1 LAPLP
6 ERLEIDVAADY
17 DVLISGGGMV
27 GASLAV
33 ALSSLPLRVALT
45 EAVPFDSAAQP
56 SFDERTTALSLGSHR
71 ILDALGVWRALAER
85 ACPIRRIHVSERGRL
100 GNAVITAEGQ
110 GVSELGFV
118 VANRSLGAALWG
130 GLSPTPRLDVF
141 CPGRV
146 LGIQQHP
153 GHVRAD
159 LHTGAQVR
167 SITTRL
173 LVVAEG
179 AESPLREALGIGVS
193 RRSYEQT
200 AIVGNAEIEQAFAA
214 DTAWERFTA
223 DGPIALLPFGERR
236 FVFVI
241 ARHSQVAGEL
251 LVLDEPKFIAVLQDA
266 FGQRLGKFIHVGR
279 RASYEL
285 SLVRASH
292 VTAPRAVLVG
302 NAAHGLH
309 PIAGQGYN
317 LGLRDVAALAEL
329 IADLS
334 IHAGDQAD
342 VGSADLLRQY
352 AAWRH
357 RDQRNVVAF
366 TDGLIRTFGLPLDTV
381 GRARGLGLMLF
392 DIAPGAKRALARHTM
407 GLGGK
412 LTRLARGLP
421 L

>member
-1 LAPLP
+1 MS
-6 ERLEIDVAADY
+6 ADY

-56 SFDERTTALSLGSHR
+56 SFDDRTTALSLGSHR
-71 ILDALGVWRALAER
+71 ILDALGVWRALAQR
-85 ACPIRRIHVSERGRL
+85 ACPIRQIHVSERGRF
-100 GNAVITAEGQ
+100 GNAVITAAGQ
-110 GVSELGFV
+110 RVSELGFV
-118 VANRSLGAALWG
+118 VANRALGTALWG
-130 GLSPTPRLDVF
+130 ALSPTPHLTVF

-153 GHVRAD
+153 EHVRAD
-159 LHTGAQVR
+159 LQGGGQVR
-167 SITTRL
+167 SITARL

-179 AESPLREALGIGVS
+179 ADSPLREALGIGAS

-200 AIVGNAEIEQAFAA
+200 AIVGNAEIEQPLCG
-214 DTAWERFTA
+214 DTAYERFTA

-241 ARHSQVAGEL
+241 ARQSQVAGEL
-251 LVLDEPKFIAVLQDA
+251 LALDDPQFIGLLQEA
-266 FGQRLGKFIHVGR
+266 FGQRLGKFIRVGR

-285 SLVRASH
+285 SLICAGR

-309 PIAGQGYN
+309 PVAGQGYN
-317 LGLRDVAALAEL
+317 LGLRDVATLAEL

-334 IHAGDQAD
+334 IRAGDQAD

-352 AAWRH
+352 AAWRQ
-357 RDQRNVVAF
+357 RDQRKVVAF
-366 TDGLIRTFGLPLDTV
+366 TDGLIRTFGLPLASA
-381 GRARGLGLMLF
+381 GRSRGLGLMLF
-392 DIAPGAKRALARHTM
+392 DMAPGAKRALARHTM